1 MYIFVILIMALG
13 VIAYVGYPF
22 WSQNG
27 TESPARQRRVPAT
40 PRPVDPGLEELEMD
54 REAGRLQAE
63 DYAALRQSG
72 ITASGTLEAKDA
84 EDEIER
90 RVRALRE
97 ERAKTQGTK
106 RTPK

>member
-1 MYIFVILIMALG
+1 VNIFVILIMALG

-27 TESPARQRRVPAT
+27 TEFRARQRRAPAT
-40 PRPVDPGLEELEMD
+40 ARPVDLGLEELELD

-63 DYAALRQSG
+63 DYAALQQAG
-72 ITASGTLEAKDA
+72 ITSSDTPEDT

-97 ERAKTQGTK
+97 KRTKTQSTK